1 MFQQAAVLL
10 GLDERDETLIVAV
23 SRLAQRGLVGRIYL
37 VHVIERRGA
46 LPFMRARVTPP
57 APPGLDERVAALSEA
72 LPDHEVIGV
81 YAEGRAAEEVARLSE
96 REGLDL
102 LIIGRS
108 PGEDGAE
115 GWGGHGLR
123 LLRTSDCS
131 VLVVPDL
138 ARLEFDN
145 AAVGMDFSATAI
157 AALRVGLGMC
167 DAVRSVAVVE
177 APTAALEGASEDDAF
192 ADLESETRQF
202 YVETVG
208 PALTPGTL
216 PPLHVLAAGSPAE
229 ALLNAAADV
238 DILIIGSRGLTP
250 LAAVLL
256 GSTAE
261 RLGGRCTQ
269 PLLVHR
275 RRGAHVGI
283 FGGLL
288 TG

>member
-10 GLDERDETLIVAV
+10 GLDERDETLIAAV
-23 SRLAQRGLVGRIYL
+23 SALARRGLVGRIYV
-37 VHVIERRGA
+37 VHVVERGGA
-46 LPFMRARVTPP
+46 FPFLRARGPLTTP
-57 APPGLDERVAALSEA
+57 AGLDECVAALSEA
-72 LPDHEVIGV
+72 LPGIEVIGV

-131 VLVVPDL
+131 VLVVPDM
-138 ARLEFDN
+138 ARIEFDN
-145 AAVGMDFSATAI
+145 AAVGMDFSETAI
-157 AALRVGLGMC
+157 AALRVGLGLC
-167 DAVRSVAVVE
+167 DAVRAVAVVE
-177 APTAALEGASEDDAF
+177 APTAAIEGAAEDDAF
-192 ADLESETRQF
+192 SELEIETRQF
-202 YVETVG
+202 YTETVG
-208 PALTPGTL
+208 PALAPAEL

-261 RLGGRCTQ
+261 RLGGRCAQ

-275 RRGAHVGI
+275 RKGAHVGI

-288 TG
+288 KA